1 VKDDSVLLSYTVGL
15 VNMSEYMQLRLDLY
29 DFLQQVLA
37 SSVFLGD
44 VQIQNAK
51 RRAMSDKDI
60 DILWNHTP

>member
-1 VKDDSVLLSYTVGL
+1 
-15 VNMSEYMQLRLDLY
+15 MSEYMQLRLDLY